1 MVIVEMKLHMNKDG
15 EMEVQQVMEIDV
27 LHVQSSPKNGPTM
40 FWVVTILVWNVANN
54 VFVPF
59 EDSNSWPKPEMPLG
73 FNACL

>member
-40 FWVVTILVWNVANN
+40 F
-54 VFVPF
+54 
-59 EDSNSWPKPEMPLG
+59 
-73 FNACL
+73 